1 MSPLAFE
8 IRRLTRL
15 AGPMVTA
22 QVAAMSLWVVDVIM
36 LGRVSVHALDAAS
49 LGRLWLFGATIFTI
63 GLLLGLDPVA
73 AQAYGAGDRRGLR
86 LAGQRGL
93 LTVVLLMPL
102 WIGIVLATEPALLLV
117 GQEQGLAAEA
127 KRYVLAQAPGLPF
140 FFGYIVLRHWLQAQG
155 RMKPIMWATISV
167 NGVNVFANWVLI
179 FGNLGFPALGAV
191 GAGVATGLA
200 MVYVFAFLALTAHA
214 LGPESVW
221 RRWERG
227 VLDLRALGRMLAL
240 GAPVGLQFGLEYWAF
255 SVSTLWAG
263 WLGPEP
269 LAAHTIAVSLSS
281 LTFMIPLGLSFATVT
296 RVGNL
301 VGAGDFAGA
310 QRAGWAAISLA
321 SGFMVG
327 SAALLVVGRRLLPAL
342 FTEDPAVVA
351 LCALILPVAGAFQV
365 GDGIQ
370 VVGGGVLRGM
380 GRTVPAALFNL
391 LGFYAVALPT
401 AYLLCFRAGLGLAG
415 IWWGLAA
422 GLTTVGLLVVAWLRR
437 RGPASLAPAE

>member
-8 IRRLTRL
+8 IRRLARL
-15 AGPMVTA
+15 AAPMVTA

-73 AQAYGAGDRRGLR
+73 SQAYGAGDRRGLR

-93 LTVVLLMPL
+93 VTVVLLAPF

-117 GQEQGLAAEA
+117 GQEPDLAAEA
-127 KRYVLAQAPGLPF
+127 GRYVLAQAPGLPF
-140 FFGYIVLRHWLQAQG
+140 FFGYIVLRHWLQAQA

-167 NGVNVFANWVLI
+167 NGVNAFANWVLI

-191 GAGVATGLA
+191 GAGIATGIA
-200 MVYVFAFLALTAHA
+200 MAYVFTFLALTAHA
-214 LGPESVW
+214 LGPESLW

-255 SVSTLWAG
+255 SISTLWAG

-269 LAAHTIAVSLSS
+269 LAAHTIAVSVSS
-281 LTFMIPLGLSFATVT
+281 LIFMVPMGLSFATVT

-301 VGAGDFAGA
+301 VGARDFAGA
-310 QRAGWAAISLA
+310 QRAGWAAVSL
-321 SGFMVG
+321 GGGVMVAG
-327 SAALLVVGRRLLPAL
+327 AAVLVLGRRLLPAL
-342 FTEDPAVVA
+342 FTDDPAVIA
-351 LCALILPVAGAFQV
+351 LCVVILPVAGAFQV
-365 GDGIQ
+365 GDGVQ

-401 AYLLCFRAGLGLAG
+401 AYLLAFRGGLGLAG

-422 GLTTVGLLVVAWLRR
+422 GLTTVALLMVAWLRR
-437 RGPASLAPAE
+437 RGPASLA